1 MNLIQETEITNLIT
15 FVTNKLITVAAK
27 VINPS
32 ITEKIDVSDDVKK
45 LLSNAVK
52 ELYRNCY
59 FNKIN
64 NELVQQ
70 LFSDNIELICG
81 WIFNPISNTYHNEDL
96 EINSDLTNECQAFLN
111 GLFNYIIK
119 HKNEF
124 QSVAFTNLSN
134 QVSESTTSI
143 RTDIKNYGTQV
154 SAVFDIVKS
163 VQDNLN
169 SDFSVEFSEIN
180 KAVKE
185 VKIIQTWLD
194 AATPS
199 FLCKENCL

>member
-1 MNLIQETEITNLIT
+1 MNLFQETEITNLIT
-15 FVTNKLITVAAK
+15 FLTSKIITVAAK

-32 ITEKIDVSDDVKK
+32 IAEKIDVSDDVKK

-154 SAVFDIVKS
+154 SAVFDIVKTL
-163 VQDNLN
+163 QDNLN

-185 VKIIQTWLD
+185 VKII
-194 AATPS
+194 
-199 FLCKENCL
+199 